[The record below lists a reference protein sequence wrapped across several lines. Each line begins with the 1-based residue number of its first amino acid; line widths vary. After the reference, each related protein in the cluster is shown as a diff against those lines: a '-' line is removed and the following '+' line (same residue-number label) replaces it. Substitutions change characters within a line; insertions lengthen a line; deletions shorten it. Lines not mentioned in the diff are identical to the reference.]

1 MGGIDRI
8 GCAHPNAAAG
18 VLCTIKITPAIRTVR
33 DWLRPSQRC
42 RGRHCTIKQKKM
54 RSSKLG
60 ASFSVLWCGKSGIQ
74 THGTLK
80 AYAGFRVRS
89 IRSLWHLSVCK
100 ITTNHLLC
108 NKKYDFFLI
117 KNLYGV
123 RRGIGP

>member
-1 MGGIDRI
+1 MGGIGRI
-8 GCAHPNAAAG
+8 GCAHPDAAAG
-18 VLCTIKITPAIRTVR
+18 VL
-33 DWLRPSQRC
+33 
-42 RGRHCTIKQKKM
+42 CTIKQKKM

-108 NKKYDFFLI
+108 NKKYDFFII
-117 KNLYGV
+117 KKPQNLH
-123 RRGIGP
+123 I